1 MQPGSFEPLNLVGQ
15 PISVGLA
22 AVENSQP
29 WYQLGGK
36 HMSRAVTVSGG
47 PSGLRQVISVGRHQL
62 IADEPRAS
70 GGHDE
75 GPDPYE
81 LLLSALGSCT
91 NMTLRMY
98 ADRKGWPL
106 KEIRVVLTH
115 SKNYAQDCVNCEQ
128 PVAVLD
134 RIERRITLIGEL
146 SAEQRQK
153 LLVIANLCPVH
164 KSLTSKIDVQTQL
177 VDPSL

>member
-1 MQPGSFEPLNLVGQ
+1 
-15 PISVGLA
+15 
-22 AVENSQP
+22 
-29 WYQLGGK
+29 
-36 HMSRAVTVSGG
+36 MSRAVTVNGG
-47 PSGLRQVISVGRHQL
+47 SSGLRQAISVGMHQFL
-62 IADEPRAS
+62 ADEPKAS
-70 GGHDE
+70 GGSDS

-115 SKNYAQDCVNCEQ
+115 SKSHAKDCANCEQ
-128 PVAVLD
+128 PAAMLD

-146 SAEQRQK
+146 SAEQRQR
-153 LLVIANLCPVH
+153 LLVIADLCPVH
-164 KSLTSKIDVQTQL
+164 KTLTSRIDIQTEL
-177 VDPSL
+177 VESS

>member
-1 MQPGSFEPLNLVGQ
+1 
-15 PISVGLA
+15 
-22 AVENSQP
+22 
-29 WYQLGGK
+29 
-36 HMSRAVTVSGG
+36 MSREVTVTGG
-47 PSGLRQVISVGRHQL
+47 PSSLRQVILVGPHEL
-62 IADEPRAS
+62 FADEPKAS

-106 KEIRVVLTH
+106 KDIRVVLTH
-115 SKNYAQDCVNCEQ
+115 LKNYARDCGNCEE
-128 PVAVLD
+128 PAAMLD
-134 RIERRITLIGEL
+134 RIVRRITLIGEL

-164 KSLTSKIDVQTQL
+164 KSLTSRIDVQTEL
-177 VDPSL
+177 VDPSV

>member
-1 MQPGSFEPLNLVGQ
+1 
-15 PISVGLA
+15 
-22 AVENSQP
+22 
-29 WYQLGGK
+29 
-36 HMSRAVTVSGG
+36 MSRKVTVIGG
-47 PSGLRQVISVGRHQL
+47 PSGLRQAISVGPHHL
-62 IADEPRAS
+62 IADEPKTS
-70 GGHDE
+70 GGSDA

-106 KEIRVVLTH
+106 KDIRVVLTH
-115 SKNYAQDCVNCEQ
+115 SKNHAQDCGNCEE
-128 PVAVLD
+128 PAAILD
-134 RIERRITLIGEL
+134 RIVRRITLIGEL

-164 KSLTSKIDVQTQL
+164 KSLTSRIDVQTEM
-177 VDPSL
+177 VDPSV

>member
-1 MQPGSFEPLNLVGQ
+1 
-15 PISVGLA
+15 
-22 AVENSQP
+22 
-29 WYQLGGK
+29 
-36 HMSRAVTVSGG
+36 MSRAVTVSGG
-47 PSGLRQVISVGRHQL
+47 SSGLRQVISVGRHQL
-62 IADEPRAS
+62 FADEPKAS

-98 ADRKGWPL
+98 ADRKRWPL
-106 KEIRVVLTH
+106 KEIQVVLTH
-115 SKNYAQDCVNCEQ
+115 SKSYAKDCVNCEK
-128 PVAVLD
+128 PAAMLD

-153 LLVIANLCPVH
+153 LLVIANLCPLH
-164 KSLTSKIDVQTQL
+164 KSLTSKIDVQTEL
-177 VDPSL
+177 VDLSTDGNSET